1 MERPATLQQALTKEP
16 EYFLL
21 LRVHHPANV
30 PNFVRLVSMYVQRR
44 GESNFGY
51 HWFVYDENST
61 VVAMHGS
68 RNSLTFIAEYISQY
82 RHHLP
87 NGYEVIYRGR
97 SDKTFRGLADYFY
110 ARRLGFR
117 EGRSL

>member
-1 MERPATLQQALTKEP
+1 MEKTATLQQALNKEP

-21 LRVHHPANV
+21 LRVQHPANV
-30 PNFVRLVSMYVQRR
+30 PNFVGLVSSYVQRR

-51 HWFVYDENST
+51 HWFDYDENST
-61 VVAMHGS
+61 VVAMHGN

-87 NGYEVIYRGR
+87 NGHEVVYRGR
-97 SDKTFRGLADYFY
+97 GAKTFKSLVDYFY
-110 ARRLGFR
+110 PRRLGYR

>member
-1 MERPATLQQALTKEP
+1 MEKTATLQQALNKEP

-21 LRVHHPANV
+21 LRVYHPANV
-30 PNFVRLVSMYVQRR
+30 PNFVGLVSSYVQRR

-61 VVAMHGS
+61 VVAMHGN

-87 NGYEVIYRGR
+87 NGHEVVYRGR
-97 SDKTFRGLADYFY
+97 GAKTFKSLVDYFY
-110 ARRLGFR
+110 PRHLGYQ
-117 EGRSL
+117 EGRSQ